1 MLLTKFFSSIRSTES
16 AHRDRRCEASRCP
29 ANKCITSDQ
38 VGGGIVLLRLVG
50 ESLRSAEAA
59 SGGSS
64 RSLGEGLEA
73 ALSSTATEARAG
85 AGLAAERASGL
96 STAGRERAG
105 AALATEAT
113 GGLSTTSREGS
124 RATLSAE
131 ARVRAGR
138 ATEGA
143 SGLSTGSTAGT
154 ARLLG
159 ILADLQSSVGGL
171 SSRGSTALR
180 ATAESTS
187 GGRTAR
193 MVTVAV
199 ARTSR
204 ARSGESSTA
213 GVAGEGLALGTS
225 EGYRGRISKQS
236 M

>member
-1 MLLTKFFSSIRSTES
+1 MYYFRPRGK
-16 AHRDRRCEASRCP
+16 
-29 ANKCITSDQ
+29 
-38 VGGGIVLLRLVG
+38 GIVLLRLVG

-59 SGGSS
+59 SGGSAG
-64 RSLGEGLEA
+64 SLGEGLEA
-73 ALSSTATEARAG
+73 ALSSAATETRVG
-85 AGLAAERASGL
+85 AGSTAERASGL
-96 STAGRERAG
+96 STTSRERARAR

-113 GGLSTTSREGS
+113 SGLSTTSREGAGA
-124 RATLSAE
+124 RATLSTE
-131 ARVRAGR
+131 ARVGAGR
-138 ATEGA
+138 AAERA

-171 SSRGSTALR
+171 SSRGGTALR

-187 GGRTAR
+187 GGRAAR
-193 MVTVAV
+193 LVTVAV
-199 ARTSR
+199 ARTSW

-225 EGYRGRISKQS
+225 EGYRGTVSNQS